1 VFGIHGFPQLTIST
15 LFSRIGTQ
23 MFAVLIVLFV
33 LSEYHSPAFSGVVIL
48 CSQLP
53 GILFSPIAGALLD
66 RGAKVPLMAL
76 DYGIEATAI
85 GLIGGLSIAGDL
97 SRTTLIVVALLGS
110 FTQPLSRVGARTLYP
125 IIVPKP
131 LWDRTNA
138 LDSGSQLTATV
149 LGPVAAGFAAA
160 AVGARFAMVVVAAV
174 FLLAS
179 LSLIGVRLPAS
190 GKHSDQSLL
199 RDARAA
205 LGYVF
210 SNRVLRMLAVS
221 LTFYSASQNAVL
233 IGIPVLIRRRIHGS
247 PTAVGLVIAVL
258 GAAGF
263 IGGLAAGRMGTAGR
277 EKRIIARSCFISAA
291 AFVVMSR
298 AHGYPLLVATM
309 AVVGISSA
317 PLTVAMFSLRQRATD
332 PDWYGR
338 AFAVSM
344 NLNYGL
350 TPAAAAVIGVIL
362 GHSISEAFIFMAAV
376 AAVAG
381 IWPAVLPATY
391 YRPVTDHSLPAAA
404 PRAAPAGGST

>member
-1 VFGIHGFPQLTIST
+1 MFRVAGLPQLTIST

-33 LSEYHSPAFSGVVIL
+33 LSEYHSPAFSGIVIL

-66 RGAKVPLMAL
+66 RGGKVPLMAL

-85 GLIGGLSIAGDL
+85 GLIGGLSMAGSL
-97 SRTTLIVVALLGS
+97 SRTMLLLIALLGS

-149 LGPVAAGFAAA
+149 LGPVAAGFAVAEL
-160 AVGARFAMVVVAAV
+160 GARSAMVVVAAV

-179 LSLIGVRLPAS
+179 LALVGVRMPAP
-190 GKHSDQSLL
+190 GRRSDQPLV
-199 RDARAA
+199 RDARDAV
-205 LGYVF
+205 GYVF

-221 LTFYSASQNAVL
+221 LTLYSASQNAVI
-233 IGIPVLIRRRIHGS
+233 IGIPVLVERRIHGTS
-247 PTAVGLVIAVL
+247 TDIGLVIAVF
-258 GAAGF
+258 GVAGF

-277 EKRIIARSCFISAA
+277 EKRIIARSCFTSAA
-291 AFVVMSR
+291 AFIVMST

-317 PLTVAMFSLRQRATD
+317 PMTVAMFSLRQRATD
-332 PDWYGR
+332 PAWYGR

-350 TPAAAAVIGVIL
+350 TPAAAAVIGAIL
-362 GHSISEAFIFMAAV
+362 GHSISEAFIFIGVV

-381 IWPAVLPATY
+381 IWPAVLPAAY
-391 YRPVTDHSLPAAA
+391 YRPVTDHSLPATA
-404 PRAAPAGGST
+404 T